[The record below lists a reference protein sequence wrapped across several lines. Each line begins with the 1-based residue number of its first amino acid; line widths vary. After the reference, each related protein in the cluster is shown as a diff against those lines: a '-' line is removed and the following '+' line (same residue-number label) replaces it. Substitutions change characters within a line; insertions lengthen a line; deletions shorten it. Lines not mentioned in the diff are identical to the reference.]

1 MYIKYFSDGT
11 QNKSGKV
18 WGNSFAMSLG
28 LDRER
33 PFLLL
38 SDHYYIIMIN
48 PTIRLDLTS
57 KICIEGL
64 VIGFS
69 QCSLEIILNFSPG
82 PLVVSFCPVGQAFH
96 SMCSR

>member
-38 SDHYYIIMIN
+38 SDLYYIIMIN
-48 PTIRLDLTS
+48 PTIMPDLTS

-64 VIGFS
+64 VIGFRNVHWK
-69 QCSLEIILNFSPG
+69 LF
-82 PLVVSFCPVGQAFH
+82 
-96 SMCSR
+96 